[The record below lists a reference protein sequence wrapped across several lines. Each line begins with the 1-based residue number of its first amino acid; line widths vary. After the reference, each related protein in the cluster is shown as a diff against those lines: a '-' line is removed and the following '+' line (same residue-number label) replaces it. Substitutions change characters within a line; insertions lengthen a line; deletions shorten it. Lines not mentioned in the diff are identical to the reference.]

1 VDATSNPKP
10 LALTHLGRYVVEEWV
25 EEYRDGRLGRREFLR
40 RIGVFS
46 GGAVFAGGL
55 LAVLGVEATP
65 DEVAAAV
72 VAQAPARLAAAAPTV
87 APNDPAVHAQM
98 ITYPSTAA
106 NIYPTPTTSVIAYLA
121 QPVGKPIAPG
131 VVVTHENRGL
141 LDHHMDVARR
151 LAKAGYVALA
161 PDLASPIGG
170 TAKYQD
176 LAQVSTF
183 LGQAPADQ
191 LVGMLNDGVK
201 YLGTLA
207 SVRHDALGAM
217 GFCFGGGLTWQ
228 LAMQN
233 ADLKAV
239 VPFYGPNPPSLDGVA
254 RIRAAVLAFY
264 GGLDQRVDAG
274 IPAMQAALER
284 AGVVHEIVI
293 EPNANHAFFN
303 DTGPAYNAAAAADAW
318 PKTLAWFGKYLG
330 A

>member
-1 VDATSNPKP
+1 VDDDSSPNQP
-10 LALTHLGRYVVEEWV
+10 ALTHMGRYVVEEWA
-25 EEYRDGRLGRREFLR
+25 EEYREGHLSRREFLR
-40 RIGVFS
+40 RIGLFA
-46 GGAVFAGGL
+46 GGAALAGGL
-55 LAVLGVEATP
+55 LAVLGVEASP
-65 DEVAAAV
+65 GEVAAAV
-72 VAQAPARLAAAAPTV
+72 AAQAPARLAAAAPTV
-87 APNDPAVHAQM
+87 APNDPAIHAQM
-98 ITYPSTAA
+98 ITYPSM
-106 NIYPTPTTSVIAYLA
+106 NISVIAYLA
-121 QPVGKPIAPG
+121 QPVGKPTAPG

-170 TAKYQD
+170 TATHQD
-176 LAQVSTF
+176 LAEVTTF
-183 LGQAPADQ
+183 LGQAPPDQ

-201 YLGTLA
+201 HLGTLSA
-207 SVRHDALGAM
+207 VQRGRLGAV

-233 ADLKAV
+233 ADLRAV

-254 RIRAAVLAFY
+254 KIRAAVLAFY
-264 GGLDQRVDAG
+264 GGLDTRVDAG
-274 IPAMQAALER
+274 IPAMRAALER

-330 A
+330 GA